1 MFNPCLRRDREG
13 VSPVIAVI
21 LLVAITVV
29 LVATLYFVVSGLVE
43 ETQDTPKAA
52 LFFTESEDIDGKYTG
67 WIQEITKKVFLE
79 DVALTLID
87 SDTGYASIIYPL
99 ADETSTKVNES
110 SPILT
115 LFFNDVDGMGQLDG
129 NDIFTVYNGTQG
141 DRITLSYIPTDDL
154 LGYAELFD

>member
-1 MFNPCLRRDREG
+1 MYNPCLRKDMEG

-52 LFFTESEDIDGKYTG
+52 LVFTESEDIDGKFIG
-67 WIQEITKKVFLE
+67 WIQAITQKVYLE

-87 SDTGYASIIYPL
+87 TETGEASIIYPL
-99 ADETSTKVNES
+99 ADQASTKVNAS
-110 SPILT
+110 SPTLT
-115 LFFNDVDGMGQLDG
+115 IFFDDVGGLGQLDG

-154 LGYAELFD
+154 LGYAELFN

>member
-1 MFNPCLRRDREG
+1 MYNPCLIKDRGG

-52 LFFTESEDIDGKYTG
+52 LFFTESEDVDGKFTG
-67 WIQEITKKVFLE
+67 WVQEITQKVFLE

-87 SDTGYASIIYPL
+87 TETGYASTIYPL
-99 ADETSTKVNES
+99 GDQTSAKVNES
-110 SPILT
+110 NPPLT
-115 LFFNDVDGMGQLDG
+115 ISFDDVGLLGQLDG
-129 NDIFTVYNGTQG
+129 NDIFMVYNGTTG

-154 LGYAELFD
+154 LGFAELYS